1 MIDMT
6 SMSAT
11 RVMASDDQGSTVNV
25 SYTVKELFEDIK
37 RELENLS
44 NKLDS
49 KADRVELLELSR
61 EVADIRTQFV
71 TLQNM
76 ITEVETV
83 STVHAQTSRAQK
95 EWQQWAIPTLLTVA
109 LLAVGIVQLMKGSA

>member
-1 MIDMT
+1 
-6 SMSAT
+6 
-11 RVMASDDQGSTVNV
+11 MAAEDQSSTVNV

-44 NKLDS
+44 IKLDS

-71 TLQNM
+71 ALQNM
-76 ITEVETV
+76 INEVETANA
-83 STVHAQTSRAQK
+83 VHVQSSKAQR
-95 EWQQWAIPTLLTVA
+95 EWQQWMVPTLLTLA
-109 LLAVGIVQLMKGSA
+109 LLAVGLVQLMKG

>member
-1 MIDMT
+1 M
-6 SMSAT
+6 AT
-11 RVMASDDQGSTVNV
+11 DEQGSSAHV

-71 TLQNM
+71 ALQNA
-76 ITEVETV
+76 ITEVETT
-83 STVHAQTSRAQK
+83 SMVHAETDRAQE
-95 EWQQWAIPTLLTVA
+95 EWKRWLIPTALAIA
-109 LLAVGIVQLMKGSA
+109 LLAVGVIQLVKG

>member
-1 MIDMT
+1 M
-6 SMSAT
+6 AT
-11 RVMASDDQGSTVNV
+11 EDQGSTVNV

-61 EVADIRTQFV
+61 EVADIRTQFA
-71 TLQNM
+71 TLQSV
-76 ITEVETV
+76 ITEVETAN
-83 STVHAQTSRAQK
+83 TVHHESDRAQEELK
-95 EWQQWAIPTLLTVA
+95 RWAIPTLLALA
-109 LLAVGIVQLMKGSA
+109 LLAVGVIQLVKS

>member
-1 MIDMT
+1 
-6 SMSAT
+6 
-11 RVMASDDQGSTVNV
+11 MAADDQGSAVNV

-44 NKLDS
+44 IKLDS

-71 TLQNM
+71 ALQNM
-76 ITEVETV
+76 INEVETA
-83 STVHAQTSRAQK
+83 SAVHVQASKAQQ
-95 EWQQWAIPTLLTVA
+95 EWKQWAVPTLLTLA
-109 LLAVGIVQLMKGSA
+109 LLAIGLVQLMKGSS

>member
-1 MIDMT
+1 MAIDEH
-6 SMSAT
+6 S
-11 RVMASDDQGSTVNV
+11 STVHV

-71 TLQNM
+71 ALQNAV
-76 ITEVETV
+76 TGVDAV
-83 STVHAQTSRAQK
+83 STVRTEVSKAQQ
-95 EWQQWAIPTLLTVA
+95 EWQRWLIPTGLAIA
-109 LLAVGIVQLMKGSA
+109 LLVVGIVQLMKG

>member
-1 MIDMT
+1 MEDQ
-6 SMSAT
+6 SSA
-11 RVMASDDQGSTVNV
+11 VNV

-71 TLQNM
+71 ALQNM
-76 ITEVETV
+76 INEVETA
-83 STVHAQTSRAQK
+83 SAVHVQASKAQQ
-95 EWQQWAIPTLLTVA
+95 EWKQWALPTILTVA
-109 LLAVGIVQLMKGSA
+109 LLVVALMQLTKKSA

>member
-1 MIDMT
+1 
-6 SMSAT
+6 
-11 RVMASDDQGSTVNV
+11 MAVDEQGSAVNV

-71 TLQNM
+71 ALQNM
-76 ITEVETV
+76 ITEVETA
-83 STVHAQTSRAQK
+83 SAVHMQTSKDHK
-95 EWQQWAIPTLLTVA
+95 EWQQWAIPTLLSVA
-109 LLAVGIVQLMKGSA
+109 LLAVGLIQLLKGSG